1 MMMTDDKRALTP
13 EQLED
18 EGKTAYGEGD
28 YRLAADSFL
37 AAEEGYRLKGDEIKA
52 AEMANNRSVALIQAG
67 EDRGALDAVQD
78 TVAIFEQAGDT
89 LRQAMALG
97 NRASA
102 YEALGQLD
110 LAIADYEQAEEIF
123 RQLGKTDLRL
133 DVSKS
138 LSALQ
143 MRKGKTLEALGTM
156 QAGVA
161 EIERP
166 TLKQRILKKL
176 LGLPARLLGG

>member
-1 MMMTDDKRALTP
+1 MMTNDERALNP
-13 EQLED
+13 EQLET
-18 EGKTAYGEGD
+18 EGKSAYGEKD
-28 YRLAADSFL
+28 YQQAADLFL
-37 AAEEGYRLKGDEIKA
+37 AAEEGYRLKGEAVKA
-52 AEMANNRSVALIQAG
+52 AEMANNRCVALIQAG
-67 EDRGALDAVQD
+67 ENQDALDAVKD
-78 TVAIFEQAGDT
+78 TIEIFEQDGET
-89 LRQAMALG
+89 LLQAMALG

-102 YEALGQLD
+102 YQALGELD
-110 LAIADYEQAEEIF
+110 LAIADYEQAEQLF
-123 RQLGKTDLRL
+123 RQLGKKDLRL

-143 MRKGKTLEALGTM
+143 MRQGKTLEALGTM

-176 LGLPARLLGG
+176 LSLPSRLLQG

>member
-1 MMMTDDKRALTP
+1 MSDDKLALTP

-28 YRLAADSFL
+28 YRQAADSFL
-37 AAEEGYRLKGDEIKA
+37 AAEEGYRLKGDEVKA

-67 EDRGALDAVQD
+67 EDQEALKAVKD

-89 LRQAMALG
+89 LHQAMALG

-110 LAIADYEQAEEIF
+110 LAIGDYEQAEEIF
-123 RQLGKTDLRL
+123 RQLGENDLRL

>member
-1 MMMTDDKRALTP
+1 MKNNERALNP
-13 EQLED
+13 EQLEV
-18 EGKTAYGEGD
+18 EGKSAYEEKD
-28 YRLAADSFL
+28 YQQAVDLFL
-37 AAEEGYRLKGDEIKA
+37 AAEEGYRLKGEAVKA
-52 AEMANNRSVALIQAG
+52 AEMANNRCVALIQVG
-67 EDRGALDAVQD
+67 ENQDALDAVKD
-78 TVAIFEQAGDT
+78 TIEIFEQAEKAL
-89 LRQAMALG
+89 LRAMALG

-110 LAIADYEQAEEIF
+110 LAIDDYEQAEQLF
-123 RQLGKTDLRL
+123 GQLGENDLRL
-133 DVSKS
+133 EVSRS

-143 MRKGKTLEALGTM
+143 MRQGKALDALGTM

-176 LGLPARLLGG
+176 LSLPSRLLGG